1 VDGLKRRFQGFRGNA
16 ENAERH
22 AEMLE
27 EIGEEVPHGRVV
39 GVASIETQV
48 ERLLSKPGLGS
59 ARVPHLI

>member
-27 EIGEEVPHGRVV
+27 EIGEEVPHGGVV
-39 GVASIETQV
+39 GIASIDTGREAVVKAWT
-48 ERLLSKPGLGS
+48 
-59 ARVPHLI
+59 

>member
-1 VDGLKRRFQGFRGNA
+1 
-16 ENAERH
+16 
-22 AEMLE
+22 MLE